1 MRHHRALRNSAL
13 IAVAAA
19 ALAFMPC
26 GCGSRH
32 PEGTPIETTTTD
44 QMFSDSV
51 YGAELAIVI
60 YDGRA
65 ILVPSGEQLD
75 NGLGYDLEE
84 GQFYR
89 IVADVDYLYG
99 GVAGYDGYP
108 DIRDVSS
115 IEEVSPDDLDIPT
128 IDQQRYGV
136 VRIDGYADADY
147 LLYEYGRK
155 AVLSD
160 GEWVYRYDKDYT
172 RDDGTVVLYRDGAEK
187 DLIESSIA
195 DGVVCNED
203 FFLVPAQA

>member
-1 MRHHRALRNSAL
+1 MRHHSVLRKSML

-26 GCGSRH
+26 GCGCSRSG
-32 PEGTPIETTTTD
+32 GTPIEDTTTD

-51 YGAELAIVI
+51 TDAELAIVVF
-60 YDGRA
+60 DGRA
-65 ILVPSGEQLD
+65 ILVPSGEEVDLSI
-75 NGLGYDLEE
+75 GEELEE
-84 GQFYR
+84 GHFYR

-108 DIRDVSS
+108 DIKDVSS
-115 IEEVSPDDLDIPT
+115 IEEASPDDLNIPT
-128 IDQQRYGV
+128 IDQQWYGV

-155 AVLSD
+155 AILSD
-160 GEWVYRYDKDYT
+160 GQWIYRYDKDYK
-172 RDDGTVVLYRDGAEK
+172 RDDGTIVLYRDGADR

-203 FFLVPAQA
+203 FFLLPAKA